1 MGRYELVRPSLRKRI
16 VQRMFGRKLA
26 PKLENLQIAKKIKV
40 LTANLIA
47 ITCIASYAMV
57 TVIDPYGGALTSA
70 YAYNSSYS
78 DIGEDNQIYGF
89 KSQQKI
95 SFERGG
101 WAIVT
106 GDEAAAIYVANAATP
121 ETGSIKEFAYGLVRD
136 NNWGRDQYSCLVALW
151 ERESNWRWDAMNK
164 SSGAYGI
171 PQSLPGRKMAEM
183 GADWATNPET
193 QVRWGVSYI
202 KSRYGAPCGAMAHS
216 NKFNWY

>member
-1 MGRYELVRPSLRKRI
+1 MGRYELVRPSMGKRL
-16 VQRMFGRKLA
+16 VQRIFGRKLA
-26 PKLENLQIAKKIKV
+26 PKLENLQLAKKIKV
-40 LTANLIA
+40 LTANVIA

-78 DIGEDNQIYGF
+78 NTGEDDQIYGF
-89 KSQQKI
+89 TSQQKI

-136 NNWGRDQYSCLVALW
+136 NKWGRDQYSCLVALW
-151 ERESNWRWDAMNK
+151 KRESNWRWDAMNK

>member
-1 MGRYELVRPSLRKRI
+1 MGKRL
-16 VQRMFGRKLA
+16 VQRIFGRKLA
-26 PKLENLQIAKKIKV
+26 PKLENLQLARKIKV
-40 LTANLIA
+40 LTANVIA

-121 ETGSIKEFAYGLVRD
+121 ETGSIKEFAYSLVNK

-193 QVRWGVSYI
+193 QVRWGISYI

>member
-1 MGRYELVRPSLRKRI
+1 MGKRL
-16 VQRMFGRKLA
+16 VQRIFGRKLA
-26 PKLENLQIAKKIKV
+26 PKLENLQLARKIKV
-40 LTANLIA
+40 LTANVIA

-121 ETGSIKEFAYGLVRD
+121 ETGSIKEFAYSLVNK

-183 GADWATNPET
+183 GADWVTNPET
-193 QVRWGVSYI
+193 QVRWGISYI

>member
-16 VQRMFGRKLA
+16 VQRMFGSKLT

>member
-1 MGRYELVRPSLRKRI
+1 MGRYELVRPSLGKRI

>member
-16 VQRMFGRKLA
+16 VQRMFGSKLA

-136 NNWGRDQYSCLVALW
+136 NKWGRDQYSCLVALW

>member
-1 MGRYELVRPSLRKRI
+1 
-16 VQRMFGRKLA
+16 MFGSKLT

-40 LTANLIA
+40 LTANLIS

>member
-1 MGRYELVRPSLRKRI
+1 MGRYELVRPSMGKRL
-16 VQRMFGRKLA
+16 VQRIFGRKLA
-26 PKLENLQIAKKIKV
+26 PKLENLQLAKKIKV
-40 LTANLIA
+40 LTANVIA

-121 ETGSIKEFAYGLVRD
+121 ETGSIKEFAYSLVNK

-193 QVRWGVSYI
+193 QVRWGISYI

>member
-1 MGRYELVRPSLRKRI
+1 MGRYELVRPSMGKRL
-16 VQRMFGRKLA
+16 VQRIFGRKLA
-26 PKLENLQIAKKIKV
+26 PKLENLQLAKKIKV
-40 LTANLIA
+40 LTANVIA

-78 DIGEDNQIYGF
+78 NTGEDDQIYGF
-89 KSQQKI
+89 TSQQKI

-121 ETGSIKEFAYGLVRD
+121 ETGSIKEFAYSLVNK

-193 QVRWGVSYI
+193 QVRWGISYI
-202 KSRYGAPCGAMAHS
+202 KSRYGAPCGAMAHA

>member
-1 MGRYELVRPSLRKRI
+1 MGRYELVRPSMGKLL
-16 VQRMFGRKLA
+16 VQRIFGRKLA

-136 NNWGRDQYSCLVALW
+136 NKWGRDQYSCLVALW

-183 GADWATNPET
+183 GADWVTNPET
-193 QVRWGVSYI
+193 QVRWGISYI

>member
-1 MGRYELVRPSLRKRI
+1 MGRYELVRPSMGKRL
-16 VQRMFGRKLA
+16 VQRIFGRKLA
-26 PKLENLQIAKKIKV
+26 PKLENLQLAKKIKV
-40 LTANLIA
+40 LTANVIA

-78 DIGEDNQIYGF
+78 NTGEDDQIYGF
-89 KSQQKI
+89 TSQQKI

-121 ETGSIKEFAYGLVRD
+121 ETGSIKEFAYSLVNK

-193 QVRWGVSYI
+193 QVRWGISYI
-202 KSRYGAPCGAMAHS
+202 KSRYGAPCGAMTHS

>member
-16 VQRMFGRKLA
+16 VQRMFGSKLA

>member
-1 MGRYELVRPSLRKRI
+1 MGKRL
-16 VQRMFGRKLA
+16 VQRLFGRKLA
-26 PKLENLQIAKKIKV
+26 PKLENLQLARKIKV
-40 LTANLIA
+40 LTANVIA
-47 ITCIASYAMV
+47 ITCITSYAMV

-121 ETGSIKEFAYGLVRD
+121 ETGSIKEFAYSLVNK

-193 QVRWGVSYI
+193 QVRWGISYI